1 MDTSSKE
8 WQILEKVALE
18 SFKEQRR
25 SRRWGIFF
33 KLLTF
38 IYIFAAISLFVAGK
52 DDIAGLGGDET
63 HTALVRIHGPIMAEA
78 DASANMIVGGL
89 RDAFENDNA
98 KAVLLAINSPGGS
111 PVHAGYVY
119 DEIQRLKAI
128 YPDKKVYAVISDLGA
143 SAAYYI
149 AAAADEIYADKASL
163 VGSIG
168 VISAS
173 FGFDRVMDKMG
184 VDRRVITAGA
194 NKAFLDPYQP
204 AKESDKVFWQKSLE
218 IIHQQF
224 ITQVKNGR
232 GDRLKESDDLF
243 SGLIWSGEQALEMGL
258 IDGLGSA
265 GFVARDVIGA
275 EDIIDYSVQRD
286 PFEAFIKKM
295 GLQAG
300 ASFAA
305 GLMQQAHI
313 SASSPVIR

>member
-1 MDTSSKE
+1 MEQQTKE

-33 KLLTF
+33 KILTF
-38 IYIFAAISLFVAGK
+38 VYIFAAISLFMVGK
-52 DDIAGLGGDET
+52 DSVTHVGTGEA
-63 HTALVRIHGPIMAEA
+63 HTALVKIQGPIMDQEE
-78 DASANMIVGGL
+78 ASANVIVGGL
-89 RDAFENDNA
+89 RAAFENEKS
-98 KAVLLAINSPGGS
+98 KAIILAINSPGGS

-119 DEIQRLKAI
+119 DEIKRLRAL
-128 YPDKKVYAVISDLGA
+128 YPEKKVYAVISDLGA

-173 FGFDRVMDKMG
+173 FGFDQAMNKLG
-184 VDRRVITAGA
+184 VERRVITSGE

-204 AKESDKVFWQKSLE
+204 LKQSDKEFWQASLD
-218 IIHQQF
+218 IIHKQF
-224 ITQVKNGR
+224 IAQVKNGR
-232 GDRLKESDDLF
+232 GDRLKETDDLF

-265 GFVARDVIGA
+265 GTVARDVIGA
-275 EDIIDYSVQRD
+275 EDIVDYSVQRD
-286 PFEAFIKKM
+286 PLEEFIRKV
-295 GLQAG
+295 GLSAG
-300 ASFAA
+300 ASFGA
-305 GLMQQAHI
+305 GLSRELQLK
-313 SASSPVIR
+313 SSMPVIQ

>member
-1 MDTSSKE
+1 MESNTKE
-8 WQILEKVALE
+8 WQLLEKVALE

-38 IYIFAAISLFVAGK
+38 AYIFFAIALFMAGK
-52 DDIAGLGGDET
+52 SNMGGANIDEK
-63 HTALVRIHGPIMAEA
+63 HTALVRVQGPIMSDA

-89 RDAFENDNA
+89 RDAFESEHA
-98 KAVLLAINSPGGS
+98 EAIILAINSPGGS

-119 DEIQRLKAI
+119 DEIQRLKALH
-128 YPDKKVYAVISDLGA
+128 PDKKVYAVISDLGA

-173 FGFDRVMDKMG
+173 FGFDQIMDKVG

-194 NKAFLDPYQP
+194 TKAFLDPYQP
-204 AKESDKVFWQKSLE
+204 LKESDKVFWQGSLDV
-218 IIHQQF
+218 IHQQF

-232 GDRLKESDDLF
+232 GDRLKESKDLF
-243 SGLIWSGEQALEMGL
+243 SGLIWSGEQALDMGL

-265 GFVARDVIGA
+265 GHVARDVIGA

-300 ASFAA
+300 MSFAA
-305 GLMQQAHI
+305 GMVQQI
-313 SASSPVIR
+313 QVSASAPTIQ

>member
-1 MDTSSKE
+1 METPSKE
-8 WQILEKVALE
+8 WQLLEKVALA

-38 IYIFAAISLFVAGK
+38 IYIFAAISVFMVGK
-52 DDIAGLGGDET
+52 QDMKSVSSDEK
-63 HTALVRIHGPIMAEA
+63 HTALVRVHGPIMDEA

-89 RDAFENDNA
+89 RDAFESKNA
-98 KAVLLAINSPGGS
+98 QAIILAINSPGGS

-119 DEIQRLKAI
+119 DEIMRLKALH
-128 YPDKKVYAVISDLGA
+128 PNKKVYAVISDLGA

-173 FGFDRVMDKMG
+173 FGFDQVMKTVG
-184 VDRRVITAGA
+184 VDRRVITAGT

-204 AKESDKVFWQKSLE
+204 AKASDIEFWQQSLN
-218 IIHQQF
+218 IIHKQF
-224 ITQVKNGR
+224 IMQVKNGR
-232 GDRLKESDDLF
+232 GDRLKDSEDLF
-243 SGLIWSGEQALEMGL
+243 SGLIWSGEQALDMGL

-265 GFVARDVIGA
+265 GYVARDVVGA
-275 EDIIDYSVQRD
+275 KDIIDYSVRRD
-286 PFEAFIKKM
+286 PFETFIKKM

-300 ASFAA
+300 SSFAA
-305 GLMQQAHI
+305 GMMQQVQASG
-313 SASSPVIR
+313 SAPVLR